1 MVSDVISITGNY
13 LLDPLVTLWR
23 SFVLTFPNIVL
34 AILLLIIGY
43 IVAWTVGHI
52 IKSALYKVGLGKYI
66 KKSIMT
72 KTIGHT
78 DLPILISEIVKWL
91 IFLIFLQQAVSE
103 LDLGVFSNVLGSFI
117 AWLPQLILAI
127 LVFFGGIAVAHY
139 VDYKIKSVTVMRG
152 MHLFSG
158 ILKVVIIFAALLVSL
173 GQIGVNILLLEN
185 TFLILVGAAGLGFA
199 IAVGLGFGLGLR
211 NHAEDILKKFKKHI

>member
-52 IKSALYKVGLGKYI
+52 IKSALYKVGLDKYI

-91 IFLIFLQQAVSE
+91 IFL
-103 LDLGVFSNVLGSFI
+103 
-117 AWLPQLILAI
+117 
-127 LVFFGGIAVAHY
+127 
-139 VDYKIKSVTVMRG
+139 
-152 MHLFSG
+152 
-158 ILKVVIIFAALLVSL
+158 IFAALLVSL

-199 IAVGLGFGLGLR
+199 IAVGIGFGLGLR